1 MQMLRVQILGN
12 PVSFPFLFI
21 VVFMLSLSGC
31 VIKEAIQDTSDPNSP
46 PRVLNIDNLTQ
57 VEACIVD
64 SPMSTGDFYA
74 SVYNEDR
81 TVALMIMQDEGGILA
96 GQMWVN
102 GQWDRLPNVD
112 VAPPFEVKVV
122 LGQNLGGTPC
132 SELEQA
138 ELIEQTFKPVALTS
152 VPEEIQGM
160 TEPEFSY
167 GVNAP
172 ECDGCEVEF
181 SVRSTD
187 FWFVSDQNQYLSLNT
202 EMVSVVS
209 FIRID
214 E

>member
-1 MQMLRVQILGN
+1 MQILRVQTLEN
-12 PVSFPFLFI
+12 PFSFPFLFI
-21 VVFMLSLSGC
+21 VIFILSLSGC
-31 VIKEAIQDTSDPNSP
+31 VIKEAIQDASEPNSP
-46 PRVLNIDNLTQ
+46 PRVLKIDDLTQ

-64 SPMSTGDFYA
+64 SSMSLGDFYA

-81 TVALMIMQDEGGILA
+81 TVALMIMQDEAGILA
-96 GQMWVN
+96 GKLWVN
-102 GQWDRLPNVD
+102 GQWDRLLNIDP
-112 VAPPFEVKVV
+112 PPFEVKVV

-132 SELEQA
+132 SESEQA
-138 ELIEQTFKPVALTS
+138 EFIEQTFKPIALTS

-167 GVNAP
+167 GVSAP

-202 EMVSVVS
+202 EMFSIVS
-209 FIRID
+209 FIWID